1 MYKIIK
7 LGNRITQGRKGKNMA
22 YQFSVLTQEQAE
34 KIAYNWHYEDDYS
47 FYDMEADK
55 EDLDEFLDPDE
66 RGNSTFAVTK
76 ENELVAFISICEVA
90 DKTLDIGLGMRPD
103 LTGKGNGFEFL
114 MACIAFIQKEY
125 KPEKITLSV
134 ATFNQRAIKLYR
146 KVGFKEV
153 ETFMQDTNGSTFEF
167 LKMEIN
173 V

>member
-1 MYKIIK
+1 MI
-7 LGNRITQGRKGKNMA
+7 

-34 KIAYNWHYEDDYS
+34 DIAFNWHYDGEYA

-55 EDLDEFLDPDE
+55 EDLEAFLNLEE

-76 ENELVAFISICEVA
+76 ENELVGFLSISKV
-90 DKTLDIGLGMRPD
+90 DDRMLDIGLGMRPD
-103 LTGKGNGFEFL
+103 LTGKGKGIEFL
-114 MACIAFIQKEY
+114 RAGLDFIQTEF

-146 KVGFKEV
+146 KVGFKDV

-167 LKMEIN
+167 LKMEYE
-173 V
+173 